1 MKLLDDS
8 LNVDSQV
15 WDRLRNLEDRVIEL
29 FPKGDPSHDLLHLKR
44 VLKTALFLAT
54 TEGGNLEILI
64 PAVLLHDI
72 VQVPKNSPERSS
84 TSEMA
89 ALKASE
95 ILEPLG
101 WSKDDIKK
109 IAQAVLEHSYSR
121 GLAAT
126 SVESAIL
133 QDSDRLDA
141 LGAIGLMRM
150 VSCGTLMG
158 TPFYED
164 SIDVFSKN
172 TYEDRKYIIDHVF
185 TKLIRLP
192 ELMNFQWS
200 QAEARKRFEFMEHF
214 LRQLGAETQQSPI
227 NSEKDATRY
236 LS

>member
-8 LNVDSQV
+8 INVDSQV
-15 WDRLRNLEDRVIEL
+15 WDRLRKLEDRVIEL

-44 VLKTALFLAT
+44 VLKTALFLAAI
-54 TEGGNLEILI
+54 ERGELEILI

-72 VQVPKNSPERSS
+72 VQVPKNSPNRSAA
-84 TSEMA
+84 SEMA

-101 WSKDDIKK
+101 WSNDDIQK

-121 GLAAT
+121 GLTAT
-126 SVESAIL
+126 SLESAIL

-141 LGAIGLMRM
+141 LGAIGIMRM
-150 VSCGTLMG
+150 VACGTLMG

-192 ELMNFQWS
+192 DLMNFQWS
-200 QAEARKRFEFMEHF
+200 KAEALKRFEFMKHF
-214 LRQLGAETQQSPI
+214 LRQLRAETQQSPLQ
-227 NSEKDATRY
+227 SEKDAMRN